1 MKLILLPG
9 LDGTGDLFAPFVEHA
24 PSQVDVMPRALPLEG
39 AQSYYALVSSVGRS
53 LPQEPLVLLG
63 ESFSGPLALLL
74 AHTLTNVTAVV
85 LCSSFVTSPIAVPR
99 VRIPKWFGR
108 PAPRFV
114 LRHWLTGGD
123 AELAERVHRASMAVS
138 SETIVARLKAATQV
152 DVIDHLRRLRQ
163 PLLDLRGSRDRLVG
177 PRCARLVRATKP
189 GAVFAELDAPHMV
202 LQTKPRESWEV
213 ISGFLAG
220 LA

>member
-1 MKLILLPG
+1 MKCVLLPG
-9 LDGTGDLFAPFVEHA
+9 LDGTGDLFAPFIEHA
-24 PSQVDVMPRALPLEG
+24 PPHVEVLPRALPAEG

-85 LCSSFVTSPIAVPR
+85 LCSSFVTSPIALPR
-99 VRIPKWFGR
+99 VRIPQWFGR
-108 PAPRFV
+108 PAPRFF

-123 AELAERVHRASMAVS
+123 AELAEQVHCASQGVAS
-138 SETIVARLKAATQV
+138 ATIVARLRAATQV
-152 DVIDHLRRLRQ
+152 DVVDHLRRLHQ
-163 PLLDLRGSRDRLVG
+163 PLLDLRGSRDRVVG

-213 ISGFLAG
+213 IAGFLAG
-220 LA
+220 LK